1 MTQKI
6 YIDNLFKE
14 KNGLKKLTIE
24 ANEKLE
30 LDFSNIKE
38 IRLPDI
44 QKLLALHKLAIF
56 NGLSLQVAHIAPS
69 ILVLLEQTGLYKT
82 LNTMNLSTKK
92 AIKKRV
98 VLD

>member
-14 KNGLKKLTIE
+14 KNGLKKLSIE

-56 NGLSLQVAHIAPS
+56 NGLNLQVAHIAPP
-69 ILVLLEQTGLYKT
+69 IQLLLEQTGLYKT
-82 LNTMNLSTKK
+82 LNTMNIGTQK

>member
-6 YIDNLFKE
+6 FIENLLKE
-14 KNGLKKLTIE
+14 QNGMKKLTIE
-24 ANEKLE
+24 ANEQLE

-56 NGLSLQVAHIAPS
+56 NGLHLQVAHIAPQ
-69 ILVLLEQTGLYKT
+69 IQLLLEQTGLYKT
-82 LNTMNLSTKK
+82 LNTMNLNTNRN
-92 AIKKRV
+92 IKKRV

>member
-14 KNGLKKLTIE
+14 KNGLKKLTID

-56 NGLSLQVAHIAPS
+56 NDLSLQVAHIAPP
-69 ILVLLEQTGLYKT
+69 ILLLLEQTGLYKT
-82 LNTMNLSTKK
+82 LNTMNLCNNKT
-92 AIKKRV
+92 IKKRV